1 MNLRHPAALFAYVS
15 LAWGGSF
22 VAIKTGL
29 ANVPPVLYAALRFDI
44 GFVVLAAFV
53 FATTAR
59 SRIVPCTR
67 SDVLSVLASG
77 VLIVAFNNGF
87 LFVGQQYLT
96 SGVAAIIYSLNPILA
111 VGLTRVFLPSQR
123 LAADELVGVALGL
136 VGVVIVAHPS
146 PSSLLSEST
155 FGLALV
161 FVAAASVAVGSV
173 LSNRLG
179 GGSLSTA
186 AVTMWAMAV
195 GAVLL
200 HVTAFAADQHLADAT
215 VTTGLLLALAYLGVV
230 ATALAYVC
238 YFELIATAGPIYA
251 NLVAYIVPLVAAF
264 AGWMILGEAITAFT
278 VVGFAVVLT
287 GFVLLN
293 RERLSR
299 AFPA

>member
-1 MNLRHPAALFAYVS
+1 MNLRHPAALFTYVA

-29 ANVPPVLYAALRFDI
+29 ANVPPVLYAAFRFDV
-44 GFVVLAAFV
+44 GFVVLATLV
-53 FATTAR
+53 LATTAR
-59 SRIVPCTR
+59 SNVLPSTR
-67 SDVLSVLASG
+67 TDVLSVLVSG

-96 SGVAAIIYSLNPILA
+96 SGVAAIIYSLNPILS
-111 VGLTRVFLPSQR
+111 VGLTRMFLPSQR
-123 LAADELVGVALGL
+123 LAADELAGVALGL

-155 FGLALV
+155 LGLALV

-173 LSNRLG
+173 FSNRLS

-200 HVTAFAADQHLADAT
+200 HASAFAVDQHLADAT
-215 VTTGLLLALAYLGVV
+215 VTTDLLLALAYLGVV

-238 YFELIATAGPIYA
+238 YFELIATAGAIYA

-264 AGWMILGEAITAFT
+264 AGWLLLGEAITAFT
-278 VVGFAVVLT
+278 VVGFAVVLA